1 MTRTRKPE
9 YINEY
14 GSNSE
19 YGSSTRLCTQ
29 ISEYGMATRT
39 CFCTQISENLAQY
52 RWDIRYIGFLNQFCC
67 KNLANQTYIRPFT
80 TFPFLDPNISLGSK
94 KKRRGSQKRLIK
106 TFLCK
111 QSPVRNEVDYPSLVW
126 NETDHHP
133 FVLVSLFLFLPQFY
147 IKLVYKTHDVS
158 QSAIIQ

>member
-39 CFCTQISENLAQY
+39 RLCTQISENLAQY
-52 RWDIRYIGFLNQFCC
+52 RYLSALEFLELLIFS
-67 KNLANQTYIRPFT
+67 
-80 TFPFLDPNISLGSK
+80 SLK
-94 KKRRGSQKRLIK
+94 Y
-106 TFLCK
+106 
-111 QSPVRNEVDYPSLVW
+111 PV
-126 NETDHHP
+126 
-133 FVLVSLFLFLPQFY
+133 
-147 IKLVYKTHDVS
+147 
-158 QSAIIQ
+158 

>member
-19 YGSSTRLCTQ
+19 YGSSTRLCAQ

-52 RWDIRYIGFLNQFCC
+52 QWDIRYHSIGIDKKGMIN
-67 KNLANQTYIRPFT
+67 KNAFHAFFSLLASPRTTY
-80 TFPFLDPNISLGSK
+80 S
-94 KKRRGSQKRLIK
+94 
-106 TFLCK
+106 
-111 QSPVRNEVDYPSLVW
+111 
-126 NETDHHP
+126 
-133 FVLVSLFLFLPQFY
+133 
-147 IKLVYKTHDVS
+147 
-158 QSAIIQ
+158 SAVCVMHMY

>member
-39 CFCTQISENLAQY
+39 RLCTQISENLAQY
-52 RWDIRYIGFLNQFCC
+52 RWDIRYNQGR
-67 KNLANQTYIRPFT
+67 IW
-80 TFPFLDPNISLGSK
+80 I
-94 KKRRGSQKRLIK
+94 
-106 TFLCK
+106 
-111 QSPVRNEVDYPSLVW
+111 
-126 NETDHHP
+126 
-133 FVLVSLFLFLPQFY
+133 
-147 IKLVYKTHDVS
+147 
-158 QSAIIQ
+158 IIQICSTKPTLSYFFYFIPVYS